1 MVKSKQELIYEAT
14 LSLIE
19 DNYQLTQIKVGDIAK
34 KANIGK
40 GTIYEYFD
48 SKEEVIS
55 EAIAYMIKGWVQELE
70 DILEENEGFEKSFR
84 SILRNI
90 FPMMEK
96 KQQIFMG
103 FLMLSKSSENS
114 VDSLHKLME
123 KNNED
128 IQKKLLHLYEKIV
141 DKSLEEGIINEKPDL
156 FDWYFAVNS
165 AIMCVL
171 IYEDQFANQ
180 KVFSRN
186 VEYSQEEI
194 VEKAYGTFVKLLG

>member
-1 MVKSKQELIYEAT
+1 MENRKKELIYQAT

-19 DNYQLTQIKVGDIAK
+19 DHYQPGQIKVGDIAQR
-34 KANIGK
+34 ANIGK
-40 GTIYEYFD
+40 GTIYEYFH

-55 EAIAYMIKGWVQELE
+55 EAIAYMVKGWVQDLE
-70 DILEENEGFEKSFR
+70 DILEQGESFQISFR
-84 SILRNI
+84 RILKNL

-103 FLMLSKSSENS
+103 FLMLGKSSEES
-114 VDSLHKLME
+114 VDALQRLME

-128 IQKKLLHLYEKIV
+128 IQQRLLHLYEKIV
-141 DKSLEEGIINEKPDL
+141 DQSMAEGVIKEKPPM

-171 IYEDQFANQ
+171 IYEDQFADRR
-180 KVFSRN
+180 VFSKDGA
-186 VEYSQEEI
+186 YSREEI
-194 VEKAYGTFVKLLG
+194 VEKAYNTFVKLLG